1 MRLLL
6 DECVPKRLRRE
17 LPGHEISTVVEMGW
31 SGKRNGEL
39 LKLMV
44 TNGFVGFLTVDKNL
58 EFQQNVRA
66 SGLGV
71 VVLVA
76 RTNRMKELRPLAP
89 AILSALD
96 HLKPGELV
104 RVSAARD

>member
-6 DECVPKRLRRE
+6 DECVPRRLRRQ

-39 LKLMV
+39 LRLMV
-44 TNGFVGFLTVDKNL
+44 ANGFVGFVTADKNI

-71 VVLVA
+71 GVLVA
-76 RTNRMKELRPLAP
+76 HTNRMKELLALAP
-89 AILSALD
+89 AVLEALD
-96 HLKPGELV
+96 HLKPGDLV
-104 RVSAARD
+104 RVSA

>member
-17 LPGHEISTVVEMGW
+17 LPGHDISTVAEMGW
-31 SGKRNGEL
+31 SGKRNGDL
-39 LKLMV
+39 LRLMIA
-44 TNGFVGFLTVDKNL
+44 NGFVGFVTVDKNI

-76 RTNRMKELRPLAP
+76 RTIRMKDLLPLAP
-89 AILSALD
+89 AALAALD
-96 HLKPGELV
+96 HLKPGDLV
-104 RVSAARD
+104 RVSA